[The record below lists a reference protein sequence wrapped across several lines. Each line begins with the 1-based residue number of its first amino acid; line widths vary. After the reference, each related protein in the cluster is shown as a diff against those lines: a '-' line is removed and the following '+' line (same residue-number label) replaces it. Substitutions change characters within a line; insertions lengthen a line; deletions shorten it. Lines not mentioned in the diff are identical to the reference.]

1 MSHKDVFICHAS
13 EDKDSYIKP
22 LTELLKDNGIT
33 FWIDSQDLRLGEH
46 LDQSIPQALNNARFG
61 LVIFSK
67 AFLSKEWT
75 NRELQL
81 IRDKEEAENEIILL
95 PILEDISQELIL
107 TKYGFLRDR
116 KFLKWTELNKLID
129 DLKHYLQGTAV
140 PNNNLLFSD
149 ALSHMSRFNA
159 VMHWT
164 ARPVPQKETK
174 QFFTALQRFFIGYN
188 IFLEGVSD
196 SLTSAVDNLC
206 RVLCTADNFDGYSEG
221 KLAISIGHCSTF
233 LSGSPDQDMDLPAII
248 YYCDRAIDSSSNLS
262 KKNRSVLTIYLI
274 LLRYLQSYS
283 DKRGYHLLHHDVGN
297 QLHSLFSNTLP
308 FAMAA
313 ALPTI
318 HDEYEWDRIYEH
330 TKKDWLKLS
339 SDG

>member
-13 EDKDSYIKP
+13 EDKDGYIKP
-22 LTELLKDNGIT
+22 LTELLRDNGIT

-46 LDQSIPQALNNARFG
+46 LDLSIPQALSNARFG

-81 IRDKEEAENEIILL
+81 IRDKEEAENKIILL
-95 PILEDISQELIL
+95 PVLEDVSQELIL
-107 TKYGFLRDR
+107 TKYSFLRGR
-116 KFLKWTELNKLID
+116 KFLKWTELDKLIN
-129 DLKHYLQGTAV
+129 DLQHYLQGTAF
-140 PNNNLLFSD
+140 PNNSLFFSD
-149 ALSHMSRFNA
+149 VLSHMSRFNA

-164 ARPVPQKETK
+164 ARPVPPKETK
-174 QFFTALQRFFIGYN
+174 QFFTALQRFFFGHN
-188 IFLEGVSD
+188 LFLDGVND

-206 RVLCTADNFDGYSEG
+206 RVLCRLDSFDGYSEG

-233 LSGSPDQDMDLPAII
+233 LSDTRDRDIDLNEII
-248 YYCDRAIDSSSNLS
+248 YNCEKAIYSSSSLS

-283 DKRGYHLLHHDVGN
+283 GKRGYHPLHHEVGN
-297 QLHSLFSNTLP
+297 QLHSLFSSTLP
-308 FAMAA
+308 SAMAA
-313 ALPTI
+313 ALPAI
-318 HDEYEWDRIYEH
+318 HEEYEWDRVYEH
-330 TKKDWLKLS
+330 TEKDWLKLS
-339 SDG
+339 SDY